1 MRSTQDRLVSA
12 AATILYVGTK
22 SGTCLQR
29 ARTLE
34 GLGCQLTHL
43 ESGIVDR
50 ENVGYPLYWLGHHVS
65 YPPDLFAANANIKK
79 ELRSGAFDLVWID
92 KGRSIR
98 PGTLRWIRRH
108 FPQTKVVNF
117 SPDNMFSPHNTSI
130 QYRGSLR
137 QYDLHVT
144 TKSFCV
150 DAFRKAGAKRVF
162 LIDKAFD
169 PNTHRPLE
177 LEDADRKRYEADI
190 GFTGVYEREMAD
202 LLYGLA
208 EAGLRV
214 VVWGRYWNRY
224 PRSHPRL
231 ELRNEWLSGIE
242 YTKAINATRINLGLL
257 RKSAGDLHTARS
269 VEIPSCRAFML
280 GERTEEHQRLF
291 EEGVEAEFFSSNAE
305 LLAKCRH
312 YLEHDEER
320 LRIAEGGYRRC
331 IESRY
336 DLPSRLEKILGEV
349 EGL

>member
-1 MRSTQDRLVSA
+1 VR
-12 AATILYVGTK
+12 ATARILYVGTK

-29 ARTLE
+29 ASTLGLLGRTV
-34 GLGCQLTHL
+34 THI

-50 ENVGYPLYWLGHHVS
+50 ESVGYPLYWLGHRVS
-65 YPPDLFAANANIKK
+65 YPPDLFAANASIKR
-79 ELRSGAFDLVWID
+79 ELCSGPFDLVWID

-98 PGTLRWIRRH
+98 SGTLRWVRRH
-108 FPQTKVVNF
+108 CPETPIVNF

-137 QYDLHVT
+137 FYDLHVT

-150 DAFRKAGAKRVF
+150 EAFRNAGAKRVF

-169 PNTHRPLE
+169 PNTHCPME

-190 GFTGVYEREMAD
+190 GFTGVYERGMGD

-269 VEIPSCRAFML
+269 IEIPSCRAFML
-280 GERTEEHQRLF
+280 GERTEEHLRLF
-291 EEGVEAEFFSSNAE
+291 QEGVEAEFFSSFDE

-331 IESRY
+331 TERGY
-336 DLPSRLEKILGEV
+336 DLQSRLQTILAEI
-349 EGL
+349 ERL